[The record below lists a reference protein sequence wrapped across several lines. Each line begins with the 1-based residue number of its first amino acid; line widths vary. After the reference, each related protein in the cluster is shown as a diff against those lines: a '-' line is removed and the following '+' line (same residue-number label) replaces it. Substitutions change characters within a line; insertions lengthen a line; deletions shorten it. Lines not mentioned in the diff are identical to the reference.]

1 MVALDV
7 SKSLF
12 RRNSRGVK
20 RLGEI
25 ASLMDELDQNVSK
38 VEFLD
43 GEFVEDRFHD
53 EAQELAEKVRTAA
66 NFVREGIAE
75 HGGSSVAKEYK

>member
-1 MVALDV
+1 MEI
-7 SKSLF
+7 SKQLF

-20 RLGEI
+20 RLSAIGG
-25 ASLMDELDQNVSK
+25 LMDQLNQDVNK

-43 GEFVEDRFHD
+43 GEFVEDRHYV
-53 EAQELAEKVRTAA
+53 EAQELAAA
-66 NFVREGIAE
+66 VAKAADAVREGIAE